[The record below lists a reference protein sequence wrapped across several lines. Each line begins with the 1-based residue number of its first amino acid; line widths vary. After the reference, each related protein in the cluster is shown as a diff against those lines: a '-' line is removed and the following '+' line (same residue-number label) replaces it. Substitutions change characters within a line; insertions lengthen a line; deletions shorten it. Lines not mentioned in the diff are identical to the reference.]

1 MKGDASHTGCVF
13 YAEKGKQMASNSVM
27 IHKLQQAINE
37 KGQRILYSTSQFYSK
52 DQNRPVTVYYIK
64 QSVYDDETGKS
75 KNVEL
80 FKSTSQIQIVLFL
93 RDIWFEI
100 NGWEIPTD
108 NEQWNKIKAKMQ
120 ENKKDEK
127 EKKE

>member
-1 MKGDASHTGCVF
+1 
-13 YAEKGKQMASNSVM
+13 M